1 MANPIEWITG
11 DFGDKKRW
19 RAYKARVKALP
30 EPYRESV
37 DALERYLMYF
47 GSTDGDHWLD
57 AFNDLVELFEGAA
70 ADDTPV
76 RNIVGENPV
85 DFAEAFAANYGGAGW
100 INKEQRRLND
110 AISTAEQLQGGAA

>member
-30 EPYRESV
+30 KPYRESV

-57 AFNDLVELFEGAA
+57 AFDDLVELFEGAA
-70 ADDTPV
+70 ADDTRSPSFPASWPN
-76 RNIVGENPV
+76 RSMAQARSRIPCSSC
-85 DFAEAFAANYGGAGW
+85 
-100 INKEQRRLND
+100 R
-110 AISTAEQLQGGAA
+110 S